1 MLKKAVRQGYSQM
14 HEATEYHLSDGRRDG
29 EPTKSCSKSYAVLRV
44 SRLIAT
50 PQSSRH
56 RPPPRGRP
64 VGRPLHRETLSSTP
78 AMRFSTGRS
87 HAHE

>member
-1 MLKKAVRQGYSQM
+1 MLKKAVRQSYSEM
-14 HEATEYHLSDGRRDG
+14 HGATEYPVSAGRRDS
-29 EPTKSCSKSYAVLRV
+29 EPTGSYGKSYAVLRM

-64 VGRPLHRETLSSTP
+64 VGKPLHKETLSSTP